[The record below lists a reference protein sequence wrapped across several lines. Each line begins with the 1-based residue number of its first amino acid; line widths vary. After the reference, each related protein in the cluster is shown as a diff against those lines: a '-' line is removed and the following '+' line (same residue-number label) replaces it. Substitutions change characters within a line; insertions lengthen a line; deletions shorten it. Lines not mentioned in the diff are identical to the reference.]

1 MNGFSMKNVMKKNVM
16 ALALLGIYIL
26 FIILG
31 FVIEGQNI
39 LSPAIV
45 TSLIERNAYVYILG
59 AGMLMCMLTGGNID
73 LSVGS
78 VVCFI
83 GSVVGLF
90 SVENRLLDQWFGVW
104 EEQVIDGEVTK
115 VLVQHAQPLSTP
127 LAILVALAVG
137 LLYGALLGFLIA
149 YVRIPPWIATLAGYL
164 AFRGLGTQV
173 LTTASADAAL
183 TGFPDSLKNIFG
195 GSVLEYIRV
204 GGEKHYLDVLGMNIP
219 CVVAGILASA
229 AVILLTVTSRK
240 KKISKGYQADPK
252 GFVILKCIILTA
264 IIMFFAVEFSFE
276 GGIPVVVLW
285 IGGVLLIYG
294 IITEKT
300 TIGRHFMTVGGNAE
314 SARLSGINNRLV
326 MFFAYLNM
334 AVLTVIAAMIVTVR
348 ASAANSSAGEEY
360 ELDAIAAC
368 IVGGVSAYG
377 GSGTIIGMVV
387 GATMIGVINQ
397 GMQII
402 GVDQNWIKIVKGL
415 VLLAAV
421 VFEIVSK
428 QTKKAKKDAKPK
440 KVKAQKGEN
449 GEAEA
454 EPEQPSEEAS
464 ELEATVVSEDTEA
477 APAPVPDAGL
487 ATSET

>member
-1 MNGFSMKNVMKKNVM
+1 MNGFGMKNVLKKNVM

-31 FVIEGQNI
+31 FVIKGQNI
-39 LSPAIV
+39 LAPAIV
-45 TSLIERNAYVYILG
+45 TSLIERNAYVFILG

-173 LTTASADAAL
+173 LIKASADAAL
-183 TGFPDSLKNIFG
+183 SNFPESLKNIFG
-195 GSVLEYIRV
+195 GSVLEYIRIN
-204 GGEKHYLDVLGMNIP
+204 GEKVYLDVLGMNIP
-219 CVVAGILASA
+219 CVLAGVLASA
-229 AVILLTVTSRK
+229 AVIFLTVISRK
-240 KKISKGYQADPK
+240 KKVAKGYQADPMW
-252 GFVILKCIILTA
+252 FVALKCVILTA
-264 IIMFFAVEFSFE
+264 IIMFFAIEFSFE

-285 IGGVLLIYG
+285 IGGVLILYG

-348 ASAANSSAGEEY
+348 ASAANSTAGEEY

-377 GSGTIIGMVV
+377 GSGTIVGMVV

-397 GMQII
+397 GMQLI

-428 QTKKAKKDAKPK
+428 QTKKAKKDAKAK
-440 KVKAQKGEN
+440 KAKKSEK
-449 GEAEA
+449 GEAES
-454 EPEQPSEEAS
+454 EQPSEEVSAT
-464 ELEATVVSEDTEA
+464 EETVVSEDTEA
-477 APAPVPDAGL
+477 APVPDAGL

>member
-1 MNGFSMKNVMKKNVM
+1 MNEFSMKNVLKKNVM

-31 FVIEGQNI
+31 FVIKGQNI
-39 LSPAIV
+39 LAPAIV
-45 TSLIERNAYVYILG
+45 TSLIERNAYVFILG

-78 VVCFI
+78 IVCFI

-104 EEQVIDGEVTK
+104 EVQEINGEATR
-115 VLVQHAQPLSTP
+115 VLVEHAQPLNTP
-127 LAILVALAVG
+127 LAMLVALGVG

-204 GGEKHYLDVLGMNIP
+204 GGEQVYLDVLGMNIP

-334 AVLTVIAAMIVTVR
+334 AVLTVIAAMIVTIR

-428 QTKKAKKDAKPK
+428 QGNKAKKDAKPK
-440 KVKAQKGEN
+440 KAKAKKGKK
-449 GEAEA
+449 GEA

-477 APAPVPDAGL
+477 APVPDAGL